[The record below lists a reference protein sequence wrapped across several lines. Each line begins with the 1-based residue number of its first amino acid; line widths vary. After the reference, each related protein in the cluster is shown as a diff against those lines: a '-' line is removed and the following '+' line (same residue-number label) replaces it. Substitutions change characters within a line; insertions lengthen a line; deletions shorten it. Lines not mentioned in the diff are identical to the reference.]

1 MSPNGAVVERKP
13 LQSQRPFEV
22 AGESSP
28 VLLHSVMQTLHSES
42 RSAANLNHRYHPA
55 TNAGTNNKPDPV
67 PASDS
72 PAACSLPAQHPRC
85 FHSPRIALQGPLP
98 SYPFPFW
105 LMLLHTP
112 SHPELHA
119 LTLAPAPV
127 LSAALFRTPL
137 GQISTTIAHEAARN
151 GAINQS
157 IP

>member
-1 MSPNGAVVERKP
+1 MELWLSGSHCRARDPLRLQERA
-13 LQSQRPFEV
+13 LQSSCTQSCKHCIQNPEVQPTQTIGTTQRRMLEQTTN
-22 AGESSP
+22 
-28 VLLHSVMQTLHSES
+28 QTLCLH
-42 RSAANLNHRYHPA
+42 LTPLLL
-55 TNAGTNNKPDPV
+55 
-67 PASDS
+67 
-72 PAACSLPAQHPRC
+72 AACLLSTPRC

>member
-72 PAACSLPAQHPRC
+72 PAACSLLAQHPQVLSFAQDCPPRTPSLLPVSFLAHAAAHTFPPGAACTYIGSCACSERC
-85 FHSPRIALQGPLP
+85 FVQNPTGANQYHD
-98 SYPFPFW
+98 
-105 LMLLHTP
+105 
-112 SHPELHA
+112 
-119 LTLAPAPV
+119 
-127 LSAALFRTPL
+127 RTR
-137 GQISTTIAHEAARN
+137 SC
-151 GAINQS
+151 
-157 IP
+157 